1 MASISVTNRPEEA
14 SFSKNACSGG
24 TSSPASMERWA
35 TVPRMVQVVST
46 KPTLPER
53 SSRRTLTGHS
63 PTVWNIGAT
72 SKDTPTSW
80 ASTRSA
86 MNLSGVSSS
95 SSPSTQATPR
105 AAGAVVS
112 AWRTMA
118 IRGPSFPATSTTAS
132 PGCFQLIFPVSK
144 HQRASPPSFMR
155 AEAGGQ
161 LPVISHSVRGRT

>member
-1 MASISVTNRPEEA
+1 MGR
-14 SFSKNACSGG
+14 KACRGG
-24 TSSPASMERWA
+24 TGSPASMDRWD
-35 TVPRMVQVVST
+35 TGPKTVQVVST
-46 KPTLPER
+46 KPTLPDR
-53 SSRRTLTGHS
+53 SSRRTVTGHS
-63 PTVWNIGAT
+63 PTVWNFGAT

-80 ASTRSA
+80 ASERSA

-95 SSPSTQATPR
+95 SRPSTCSTPL
-105 AAGAVVS
+105 AVGAVVS

-132 PGCFQLIFPVSK
+132 PGFRQSILFVSK

-161 LPVISHSVRGRT
+161 LPVISHSVRGRTWR